1 MNFPATDS
9 TQIKHLWE
17 CDHDYYCSESNFFAP
32 GNRQPFTSYKSLAE
46 FLAEEADADMD
57 WNLLFRWDW
66 KEEDPETGECNYS
79 GDDYY
84 RNGRL
89 LLFFMGQRKGLY
101 RWVEVQVCRADEAEV
116 IKYLM
121 PRWAHLQKLW
131 TPFFVSEQIEPT
143 TQS

>member
-1 MNFPATDS
+1 MNSPT
-9 TQIKHLWE
+9 KHLWE
-17 CDHDYYCSESNFFAP
+17 CSHNYYCNESNFFAP
-32 GNRQPFTSYKSLAE
+32 GNRQPFTSHKSLAE

-66 KEEDPETGECNYS
+66 REEDPETSKCNYS

-131 TPFFVSEQIEPT
+131 APLPASEQIEPT
-143 TQS
+143 AQS